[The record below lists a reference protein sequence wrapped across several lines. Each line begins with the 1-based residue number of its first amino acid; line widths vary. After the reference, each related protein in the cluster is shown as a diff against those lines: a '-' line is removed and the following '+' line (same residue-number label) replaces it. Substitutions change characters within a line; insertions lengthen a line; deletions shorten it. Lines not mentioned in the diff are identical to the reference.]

1 MSRWKRIATRS
12 VQTSALRDQS
22 ARAAHQ
28 LAARLQHGP
37 AGQASH
43 ARQSGPARGSHCT
56 GKLLV
61 PGLTNKEAK

>member
-28 LAARLQHGP
+28 LATQLAHGP
-37 AGQASH
+37 SGQASH
-43 ARQSGPARGSHCT
+43 ARHSGAARGSHCA
-56 GKLLV
+56 GKLRAL
-61 PGLTNKEAK
+61 GLTNKGAK